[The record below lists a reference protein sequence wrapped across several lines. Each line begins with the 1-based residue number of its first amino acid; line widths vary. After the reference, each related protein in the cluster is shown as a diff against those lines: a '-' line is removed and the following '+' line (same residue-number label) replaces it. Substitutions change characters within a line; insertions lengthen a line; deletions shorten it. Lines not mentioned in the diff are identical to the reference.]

1 MRQLTHADILAAQ
14 REISS
19 RHLADFVRLGWPV
32 IEPATPYVH
41 GRHIDVMCEHLE
53 AVANGEIRR
62 LIINVPPGTSKSTI
76 VGVFFPMW
84 IWGPRKSPSSR
95 FVGISHEQSLGIRDN
110 LKCRRLVSNE
120 WYQRLWPEVRL
131 TKDQNEKLNFENGA
145 TGFRLV
151 ATPSNITG
159 KRGDVVII
167 DDPISVENANSETE
181 RERVNSWFQE
191 SLPSRM
197 NDPERSAIVLVMQ
210 RVHERD
216 PTGLI
221 LSKNW
226 GWDHLM
232 LPMRYE
238 PERRSRG
245 EWRTRPGELLF
256 PDRFPEHVV
265 EELEATLGTYA
276 AAGQLQQR
284 PTPREG
290 GLFKRSWFADK
301 FRDQVPKG
309 ARWCRAWDLAGTVK
323 KTGNNPDW
331 TAGLRMARVGSDYFI
346 DHVTRFQDS
355 PGVVMGNIKSIAATD
370 PTATV
375 IRLPQDPGQAGKSQA
390 ENMVKQLAGY
400 LVKVSPVSGDKE
412 TRARPC
418 AIQAEAGNV
427 YIIKGDWNEKFMD
440 EICTFPMA
448 AHDDQVD
455 AMSDAFN
462 ELALGSTYTLAN
474 IR

>member
-14 REISS
+14 REISG
-19 RHLADFVRLGWPV
+19 RHLADFVKLGWSV

-41 GRHIDVMCEHLE
+41 GRHIDVMCEYLE

-62 LIINVPPGTSKSTI
+62 LIINVPPGTSKSTV

-110 LKCRRLVSNE
+110 LKCRRLVSSD
-120 WYQRLWPEVRL
+120 WYQRLWPEVQL
-131 TKDQNEKLNFENGA
+131 TKDQNEKLNFENAA

-181 RERVNSWFQE
+181 RERVNLWFQE

-197 NDPERSAIVLVMQ
+197 NDPEKSAIVLVMQ

-232 LPMRYE
+232 LPMRFE
-238 PERRSRG
+238 PERRSRSD
-245 EWRTRPGELLF
+245 WRTEPGELLF
-256 PDRFPEHVV
+256 PERFPEHVV
-265 EELEATLGTYA
+265 EELESVLQSYA

-301 FRDQVPKG
+301 FRDAVPKG

-323 KTGNNPDW
+323 KSGNNPDW
-331 TAGLRMARVGSDYFI
+331 TAGLRMARVGTDYYI
-346 DHVTRFQDS
+346 DHVIRFQSS
-355 PGVVMGNIKSIAATD
+355 PGVVMSSIKTVAATD
-370 PTATV
+370 PPGTS

-390 ENMVKQLAGY
+390 ENMVRQLAGY
-400 LVKVSPVSGDKE
+400 AVKTAPVTGDKE

-427 YIIKGDWNEKFMD
+427 YLIKGDWNEKFMD
-440 EICTFPMA
+440 EICTFPMG

-462 ELALGSTYTLAN
+462 ELALGSSYSLDN
-474 IR
+474 I